1 MTAIGVYGTDAAID
15 IRRSPDITILKGALI
30 DDVSGV
36 KDRGIIMGTE
46 PQKGDLGMRRYWELA
61 RPIAR
66 KPVVWVTGLVVVLAL
81 VVVTSMGIYNSRATA
96 AQNGP
101 TSLQGTDLG
110 GTPEPAVALKDQNG
124 VPVSLA
130 QLRGKPVA
138 LTFYDSV
145 CPHTDCSIMA
155 QYMNATASDMGAEA
169 SQVNWVA
176 ISLNPWHDTQATVQL
191 FLSSHQ
197 VTAHMKIHY
206 LMGTLPQLAPI
217 WDAFH
222 MQSVLQ
228 TNGIVVH
235 TTGVFVIDQTGHQR
249 IFLDEGF
256 DPAMLASDLHLLLT
270 NPHVA
275 TSHGS
280 GGQTAGAVSLTKTT
294 ADGTI
299 TFNATPGS
307 YGSYDFTVY
316 AWDAHNIP
324 VQGVVSMTLVMK
336 TMVMSP
342 IRTNLD
348 PVDSSLPGSYE
359 AQGVLSMVGQWGV
372 VVQVAP
378 SAPSSTAAAPQPWQ
392 IPFTFT
398 AKY

>member
-1 MTAIGVYGTDAAID
+1 M
-15 IRRSPDITILKGALI
+15 
-30 DDVSGV
+30 
-36 KDRGIIMGTE
+36 IMATKATKATKS
-46 PQKGDLGMRRYWELA
+46 KGDERGLKRYWEMA
-61 RPIAR
+61 RPLAK
-66 KPVVWVTGLVVVLAL
+66 KPIVWGVALVIVLAL
-81 VVVTSMGIYNSRATA
+81 VVTGSIAFYSSHATA
-96 AQNGP
+96 AQNNQ
-101 TSLQGTDLG
+101 TALQGTDLG

-138 LTFYDSV
+138 LTFFDSV
-145 CPHTDCSIMA
+145 CPHQDCSLMA

-169 SQVNWVA
+169 AKVNWVA
-176 ISLNPWHDTQATVQL
+176 ISLNPWHDTQATVKL

-197 VTAHMKIHY
+197 VTAHMNMRY
-206 LMGTLPQLAPI
+206 LMGTLPQLAPV
-217 WDAFH
+217 WSAFH

-235 TTGVFVIDQTGHQR
+235 TTGVYVIDQTGHER

-256 DPAMLASDLHLLLT
+256 DPQMLANDLHLLLT
-270 NPHVA
+270 NPHVGTA
-275 TSHGS
+275 QNS
-280 GGQTAGAVSLTKTT
+280 GGQTVGAVSLTKTT

-299 TFNATPGS
+299 TFDATPGS

-324 VQGVVSMTLVMK
+324 VQGVVSMTLDM
-336 TMVMSP
+336 TSMVMSP
-342 IRTNLD
+342 IHTTLD
-348 PVDSSLPGSYE
+348 PMDTSLPGAYQ
-359 AQGVLSMVGQWGV
+359 AQGVISMTGQWSA

-378 SAPSSTAAAPQPWQ
+378 AAPSSTAAAPQPWQ

-398 AKY
+398 ARY

>member
-1 MTAIGVYGTDAAID
+1 
-15 IRRSPDITILKGALI
+15 
-30 DDVSGV
+30 
-36 KDRGIIMGTE
+36 MGTE
-46 PQKGDLGMRRYWELA
+46 PQKGDLGMRRYWEMA
-61 RPIAR
+61 RPLAR
-66 KPVVWVTGLVVVLAL
+66 KPVVWAIAAVVVVAL
-81 VVVTSMGIYNSRATA
+81 VVTASMGVYNSHATA
-96 AQNGP
+96 AQSGP

-110 GTPEPAVALKDQNG
+110 ATPEPAVALKDQNG

-145 CPHTDCSIMA
+145 CPHSDCSIMA
-155 QYMNATASDMGAEA
+155 QYMNATATDMGAEA

-176 ISLNPWHDTQATVQL
+176 ISLNPWHDTQSTVQL
-191 FLSSHQ
+191 FLTSHQ

-206 LMGTLPQLAPI
+206 LMGTLPELAPI

-235 TTGVFVIDQTGHQR
+235 TTGVFVIDQTGRER

-256 DPAMLASDLHLLLT
+256 DPAMLASDLQLLLT

-275 TSHGS
+275 TAHG
-280 GGQTAGAVSLTKTT
+280 GAGQANGAVSMTKTT

-299 TFNATPGS
+299 TLDATPGS
-307 YGSYDFTVY
+307 YGSYDFTVH

-324 VQGVVSMTLVMK
+324 VQGVVSMTLHM
-336 TMVMSP
+336 TSMVMAP
-342 IRTNLD
+342 LHTTLD
-348 PVDSSLPGSYE
+348 PLDSSLPGAYE
-359 AQGVLSMVGQWGV
+359 TQGVLSMAGQWNV
-372 VVQVAP
+372 TVQVAP
-378 SAPSSTAAAPQPWQ
+378 NPPSSTAAALQPWQ

-398 AKY
+398 ARY